1 MSSVPL
7 FQNSGAA
14 EILRSAQKDAL
25 VKQKLEESLSSLL
38 LKALGTRTW
47 LRYQSLIGPVSSFL
61 YYSSTTLF
69 CLQTLGEEYTGI
81 IQVDSTLRHLPS
93 FYRRLAM
100 TLFDSFGYYSIIKY
114 VSKIENGPTMLA
126 VVQGLHRALF
136 YYQHSFYDF
145 PKRLTNIKYILI
157 RSWLKDR
164 SNTWIFRVV
173 GLIALLTSLLTS
185 TKSIL
190 DAMNHSNSDSET
202 DLPLASSTNTNSAE
216 KCTLC
221 LEEFKNISVT
231 PCGHLFCWQCIH
243 ICVQSKR
250 VCPVCRDDVQP
261 NRIVML
267 QNYDA
272 CNS

>member
-7 FQNSGAA
+7 FQSSGAA
-14 EILRSAQKDAL
+14 EILRSVQKDAL

-47 LRYQSLIGPVSSFL
+47 LKYRSLIGPVSTFL

-81 IQVDSTLRHLPS
+81 IQVDSTLRHVPS

-114 VSKIENGPTMLA
+114 VTKIENGPTLLA
-126 VVQGLHRALF
+126 VLQGLHTALF
-136 YYQHSFYDF
+136 YYEHSFYDF

-157 RSWLKDR
+157 RSWLKDK
-164 SNTWIFRVV
+164 SNIWIFRVV
-173 GLIALLTSLLTS
+173 GLLALLTNLLTS

-190 DAMNHSNSDSET
+190 NSRNHSSESESISSISNS
-202 DLPLASSTNTNSAE
+202 NVNSE

-231 PCGHLFCWQCIH
+231 PCGHLFCWQCVH
-243 ICVQSKR
+243 ICVQNKR

-267 QNYDA
+267 RNYDGG
-272 CNS
+272 NS